1 MKETQNMWDIVV
13 TLSME
18 LIELWCEK
26 NYWFKVKSSY
36 IMTKIKIKLVKKFS
50 AKETFTLPTSLPL
63 DQCAKSGFGKNFID
77 TFKKYCMSINKPH
90 VFCLGIIFKHCKET
104 IAYTTSTVKI

>member
-1 MKETQNMWDIVV
+1 MKETQNMWDIAV

-26 NYWFKVKSSY
+26 IYWFKVKSSY

-63 DQCAKSGFGKNFID
+63 DQCAKSDFGKFHWHIQEILYVH
-77 TFKKYCMSINKPH
+77 K
-90 VFCLGIIFKHCKET
+90 
-104 IAYTTSTVKI
+104 